1 MCLTCFP
8 ELPNFPVVATRR
20 TNGATVRALRDA
32 LGIRHADF
40 ARDTVVSTGY
50 LSNIEAGRRQ
60 PDPAV
65 VRRMADRLGVTVDAI
80 TYPVPDSTDLAS
92 A

>member
-1 MCLTCFP
+1 MT
-8 ELPNFPVVATRR
+8 TRHL
-20 TNGATVRALRDA
+20 NGATVRALREA
-32 LGIRHADF
+32 LGIRHGEF
-40 ARDTVVSTGY
+40 ATDVQVSTGY

-65 VRRMADRLGVTVDAI
+65 VRRIANRLGVSVDAV
-80 TYPVPDSTDLAS
+80 TYPVVTADVDA

>member
-1 MCLTCFP
+1 MAL
-8 ELPNFPVVATRR
+8 RHI
-20 TNGATVRALRDA
+20 NGATVRALRDA

-40 ARDTVVSTGY
+40 ARDIVVSTGY

-65 VRRMADRLGVTVDAI
+65 VKRIANRLGVSLDAV
-80 TYPVPDSTDLAS
+80 TYPVPAAQDA